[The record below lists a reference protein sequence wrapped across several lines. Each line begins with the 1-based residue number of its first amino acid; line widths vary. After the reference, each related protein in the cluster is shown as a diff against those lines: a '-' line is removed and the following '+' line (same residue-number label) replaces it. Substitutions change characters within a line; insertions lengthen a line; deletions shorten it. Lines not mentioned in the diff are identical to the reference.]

1 MSIFFHRIKQGL
13 GFLLAVLLLALCLS
27 PWASAKEAKK
37 ETVLRVAFPQ
47 AKGYTMTAEN
57 GERYGLVVDFL
68 NEIAKYTGW
77 KYEYVDTDNESI
89 IDGFIDG
96 KFDLMGGTYYSEGFD
111 EYFAYPEHNCGYSR
125 MRLLARKDDSSIQSY
140 DLRSFQGKT
149 IGVYEKSTENIRR
162 LKEWLSFQGL
172 DCNIKYYTHDDL
184 KQTGNLYH
192 FLQDGEVDLLAE
204 NNGNDEVENFYVAA
218 SFDSQAHYIVTRPG
232 NQEVLDGLNMA
243 LDKIYDS
250 DPNFSSKMYE
260 KNFDGAATGFAGL
273 NQEELDYIQEKKCIT
288 VAVPAEWHPM
298 FCLNTDDYHD
308 GFVPDVLKKVE
319 DFSGLKFT
327 YYTCNTYSDALN
339 MVKQGQADMLGFFAV
354 SQQDAERYG
363 LACTEAYATVA
374 SILVRNKNIT
384 YPKEGLV
391 GGALEGR
398 QLPDSISAEE
408 VKYYRDA
415 ADGLEAVNR
424 GEIDFFYG
432 LAAHVENI
440 IRQRNFT
447 NVVQVSLANDSVD
460 ISFATRSPVD
470 SELFSILNKAVN
482 NLTEEEKNTIN
493 SLNLVSVG
501 ETQISLISLIYANP
515 AMAITVA
522 ALFLILILT
531 VALLIFRSRLHSAKM
546 KLELERAEAGS
557 RAKSDFLSRMSHE
570 IRTPMN
576 AIVGLTDLTERIPS
590 LPEKAQINLVK
601 IKTSSRYLLS
611 LINDILDMSRI
622 ESGKMELES
631 APFSMNV
638 LLCDIESML
647 AADAQC
653 RGLVFQVD
661 ENLQNDVWVG
671 DTVRLR
677 QVILNLLSNAFKFT
691 PEGGTVRL
699 TVTELPST
707 KSESTLK
714 IRVTDT
720 GIGIL
725 PEDQERIFRSF
736 EQVGSDAAK
745 SQGTGLGLAISQN
758 IVQLM
763 GGEIVL
769 KSEFG
774 KGSDFSFS
782 ITLPKGELSKPPEA
796 PAEETSLH
804 GVTILLAE
812 DNDLNA
818 EIAIE
823 LLRTQGA
830 VVCRAE
836 NGKQALEMFEE
847 SPTGNFQ
854 IILMDIMMPEMNGL
868 ETTIAI
874 RALARPDAKTIPII
888 AMTANT
894 FKENVE
900 SAQEAGMTGFV
911 PKPINISHLYKELNR
926 ALSKDSASIK

>member
-1 MSIFFHRIKQGL
+1 
-13 GFLLAVLLLALCLS
+13 
-27 PWASAKEAKK
+27 
-37 ETVLRVAFPQ
+37 
-47 AKGYTMTAEN
+47 
-57 GERYGLVVDFL
+57 
-68 NEIAKYTGW
+68 
-77 KYEYVDTDNESI
+77 
-89 IDGFIDG
+89 
-96 KFDLMGGTYYSEGFD
+96 
-111 EYFAYPEHNCGYSR
+111 
-125 MRLLARKDDSSIQSY
+125 
-140 DLRSFQGKT
+140 
-149 IGVYEKSTENIRR
+149 
-162 LKEWLSFQGL
+162 
-172 DCNIKYYTHDDL
+172 
-184 KQTGNLYH
+184 
-192 FLQDGEVDLLAE
+192 
-204 NNGNDEVENFYVAA
+204 
-218 SFDSQAHYIVTRPG
+218 
-232 NQEVLDGLNMA
+232 
-243 LDKIYDS
+243 
-250 DPNFSSKMYE
+250 
-260 KNFDGAATGFAGL
+260 
-273 NQEELDYIQEKKCIT
+273 
-288 VAVPAEWHPM
+288 
-298 FCLNTDDYHD
+298 
-308 GFVPDVLKKVE
+308 
-319 DFSGLKFT
+319 
-327 YYTCNTYSDALN
+327 
-339 MVKQGQADMLGFFAV
+339 MLGFFAGNE
-354 SQQDAERYG
+354 QDASRYG
-363 LACTEAYATVA
+363 LACTETYTTVA

-391 GGALEGR
+391 GGVLEGR
-398 QLPDSISAEE
+398 QLPDSISAQE

-424 GEIDFFYG
+424 GQIDFFYG
-432 LAAHVENI
+432 VAAHVENI

-447 NVVQVSLANDSVD
+447 NVVQVSLANDSIG
-460 ISFATRSPVD
+460 ISFATPSLVD
-470 SELFSILNKAVN
+470 SQLFSILNKAVN
-482 NLTEEEKNTIN
+482 NLTEEDKNTIS
-493 SLNLVSVG
+493 SLNLISVG
-501 ETQISLISLIYANP
+501 ETQISLSSLLYANP
-515 AMAITVA
+515 TMTVMVA
-522 ALFLILILT
+522 ALFLLLILT

-546 KLELERAEAGS
+546 KLELEKAEAGS

-576 AIVGLTDLTERIPS
+576 AIVGLTDLTEMIPS
-590 LPEKAQINLVK
+590 LPEKAQANLVK

-631 APFSMNV
+631 APFSMNA

-647 AADAQC
+647 AADAQR
-653 RGLVFQVD
+653 RGLVFQV
-661 ENLQNDVWVG
+661 EANLQNDVWVG

-691 PEGGTVRL
+691 PERGTVRL
-699 TVTELPST
+699 TVSELSSM
-707 KSESTLK
+707 KSESLLN

-763 GGEIVL
+763 GGEIIL
-769 KSEFG
+769 KSVFG

-782 ITLPKGELSKPPEA
+782 ITLPKGKLSKLPEA
-796 PAEETSLH
+796 PAKETSLH

-823 LLRTQGA
+823 LLQTQGA

-847 SPTGNFQ
+847 SPVGNFQ

-868 ETTIAI
+868 EAATAI
-874 RALARPDAKTIPII
+874 RALARPDAKTIPIV

-911 PKPINISHLYKELNR
+911 PKPIDITNLYEELNR
-926 ALSKDSASIK
+926 ALSKASENEK